1 MDLDGLKRRIG
12 VDLGRKYAAEEGIA
26 WAADND
32 VRVVDIE
39 IDAAPNALA
48 TFLGGRGDALRA
60 ACAAGGIKLGLHTL
74 SAVNVAE
81 LSPFVSDA
89 VDQYLRAYIAAAR
102 RLGAGWVVVHA
113 GYHFTGDYKARRQ
126 AALERLKRV
135 VGHAEEQGVTLLLE
149 NLNREPADAEVHYL
163 AFNLEE
169 WSFYLDAIR
178 SPALRSAFTVNHAH
192 LVPEGIA
199 GHLAALD
206 VARLVE
212 VRLADNRGDKEQHL
226 KPGEGTI
233 DFVALFEHA
242 RRRRL
247 RRPLHE
253 RLRHARRHAR
263 GARVLSAGSWPPRI
277 VEQARTEADGYAA
290 VWSGSIGYC
299 GWTESRRIFDTAS
312 RHGM

>member
-1 MDLDGLKRRIG
+1 MDLEGLKRRIG
-12 VDLGRKYAAEEGIA
+12 IDLGRKYPAEEGIA
-26 WAADND
+26 WAAGND

-48 TFLGGRGDALRA
+48 TFLGSRGDALRA

-169 WSFYLDAIR
+169 WSFYLDQIR

-233 DFVALFEHA
+233 DFVALFDALE
-242 RRRRL
+242 
-247 RRPLHE
+247 
-253 RLRHARRHAR
+253 
-263 GARVLSAGSWPPRI
+263 GAGFAGHYMNAFGTRDDMLAGRAYYL
-277 VEQARTEADGYAA
+277 QALAA
-290 VWSGSIGYC
+290 AH
-299 GWTESRRIFDTAS
+299 R
-312 RHGM
+312 